1 MAGGGF
7 LGLVILKKSKPSTL
21 RPLAHPHLLPKVT
34 SLRVVPVVDKGSPR
48 PSCPTRESLICL
60 VLFLELLV
68 GAEERDGYI
77 LFLLYSRPLNVIW
90 HTASAQQMCTDWG
103 IGSTVHDAHCPGLG
117 ERSGQA
123 GQEEEQAL
131 SLPAGAGREQA

>member
-34 SLRVVPVVDKGSPR
+34 SLRVVPVVAKGSPR

-60 VLFLELLV
+60 QFC
-68 GAEERDGYI
+68 
-77 LFLLYSRPLNVIW
+77 F
-90 HTASAQQMCTDWG
+90 
-103 IGSTVHDAHCPGLG
+103 
-117 ERSGQA
+117 
-123 GQEEEQAL
+123 
-131 SLPAGAGREQA
+131 